1 MRKIRL
7 FQFAFALLFISTSAI
22 AQPGSKQEINIK
34 SARFA
39 APLVEKWADEYEKI
53 NPGINISVSTQ
64 STDEGADLQFVG
76 SENNADTKQTG
87 QAVTYTGR
95 YALLPITNVSNP
107 LLSELSKKR
116 LNSKR
121 LQDFFFL
128 DEQIDATAD
137 SSEEHEVTVYSGNNA
152 DSFAGLFASHFG
164 YSPADIKGR
173 KISGDDIFLINA
185 VQKDQTSATFNSLNY
200 IFDLETRKLKSDVA
214 LLPLDIKRGQHE
226 VLQEADADKTI
237 ELLENESIPLIPVEH
252 IGFVYQNENAA
263 AKEFLH
269 WVLSE
274 GQKFNHAFG
283 FLQTEAEI
291 LSAQLKEISE
301 PHYTE
306 KF

>member
-7 FQFAFALLFISTSAI
+7 IQFAIALLFFSINAI

-53 NPGINISVSTQ
+53 NPGVNISVSTQ
-64 STDEGADLQFVG
+64 ATDEGVDLQLVG
-76 SENNADTKQTG
+76 AEDAADTKGTG
-87 QAVTYTGR
+87 HTIAYTGR
-95 YALLPITNVSNP
+95 YALLPIVNVSNP
-107 LLSELSKKR
+107 LLSELNKKK

-128 DEQIDATAD
+128 DGQIDVTD
-137 SSEEHEVTVYSGNNA
+137 NSSGDHEVTIYSGNNA

-185 VQKDQTSATFNSLNY
+185 VQKDQTSAAFNSLNY
-200 IFDLETRKLKSDVA
+200 IFDLETRRLKSDIA
-214 LLPLDIKRGQHE
+214 LLPLDLKRSQHE

-237 ELLENESIPLIPVEH
+237 ELLENESIPLIPVQH
-252 IGFVYQNENAA
+252 IGFVYQSDNAA
-263 AKEFLH
+263 TKEFLH

>member
-7 FQFAFALLFISTSAI
+7 IQFAIALLFFSINAI

-34 SARFA
+34 SVRFA

-53 NPGINISVSTQ
+53 NPGVNISVSTQ
-64 STDEGADLQFVG
+64 ATDEGVDLQLVG
-76 SENNADTKQTG
+76 AEDAADTKGTG
-87 QAVTYTGR
+87 HTIAYTGR
-95 YALLPITNVSNP
+95 YALLPIANVSNP
-107 LLSELSKKR
+107 LLSELNKKK

-128 DEQIDATAD
+128 DGQIDVTD
-137 SSEEHEVTVYSGNNA
+137 NSSGDHEVTIYSGNNA

-185 VQKDQTSATFNSLNY
+185 VQKDQTSAAFNSLNY
-200 IFDLETRKLKSDVA
+200 IFDLETRRLKSDIA
-214 LLPLDIKRGQHE
+214 LLPLDLKRSQHE

-237 ELLENESIPLIPVEH
+237 ELLENESIPLIPVQH
-252 IGFVYQNENAA
+252 IGFVYQSDNAA
-263 AKEFLH
+263 TKEFLH

>member
-7 FQFAFALLFISTSAI
+7 IQFAIALLFFSINAI

-34 SARFA
+34 SVRFA

-53 NPGINISVSTQ
+53 NPGVNISVSTQ
-64 STDEGADLQFVG
+64 ATDEGVDLQLVG
-76 SENNADTKQTG
+76 AEDAADTKGTG
-87 QAVTYTGR
+87 HTIAYTGR
-95 YALLPITNVSNP
+95 YALLPIVNVSNP
-107 LLSELSKKR
+107 LLSELNKKK

-128 DEQIDATAD
+128 DGQIDVTD
-137 SSEEHEVTVYSGNNA
+137 NSSGDHEVTIYSGNNA

-185 VQKDQTSATFNSLNY
+185 VQKDQTSAAFNSLNY
-200 IFDLETRKLKSDVA
+200 IFDLETRRLKSDIA
-214 LLPLDIKRGQHE
+214 LLPLDLKRSQHE

-237 ELLENESIPLIPVEH
+237 ELLENESIPLIPVQH
-252 IGFVYQNENAA
+252 IGFVYQSDNAA
-263 AKEFLH
+263 TKEFLH